1 MILLPP
7 VVDCLKHSDLALV
20 VNLEFIVF
28 CLKQVSWINVWIS
41 KRYIKGRENKNQ
53 RDAQGFLLSFR
64 YYKEGYHTELVKN
77 NKK

>member
-7 VVDCLKHSDLALV
+7 VVDCLKNSDLALV

-41 KRYIKGRENKNQ
+41 ERYIKGRENKN
-53 RDAQGFLLSFR
+53 
-64 YYKEGYHTELVKN
+64 
-77 NKK
+77 